1 MTSTD
6 VVEPATVA
14 PAASPTIYAAEP
26 GLRVDAAARSSGFRP
41 AVVLAVLFLLLLVAA
56 ALFPGALA
64 THDPLAVNVRN
75 GLALPSAQHLLG
87 TDESGRDVYSRLI
100 YGARPSLIMGFGAT
114 ALGLVGGV
122 ALGLLAGMAPRV
134 LDGAVM
140 RVVDCVIAIPDLLLA
155 LIVITLV
162 GAGTSSAMLAVG
174 VAAIPGS
181 ARIIRAQTHAVKNA
195 PYVEAASTLGLSRLT
210 VVRRHVLPNAF
221 RPLIPITTLRVG
233 GAISAGAGLS
243 FLGLGAQPPAAE
255 WGSMISTGRSFLDNA
270 PWLVMAPALA
280 VTLTVLALG
289 TVGRELKRRS
299 EGRAIS

>member
-1 MTSTD
+1 MTTD
-6 VVEPATVA
+6 VVEPATMTPEAV
-14 PAASPTIYAAEP
+14 PTLYATEP
-26 GLRVDAAARSSGFRP
+26 GLRVRATGRRSRVQP
-41 AVVLAVLFLLLLVAA
+41 ALILAVVFLLLLIAA
-56 ALFPGALA
+56 ALFPAALA
-64 THDPLAVNVRN
+64 PYDPLQVNVRN
-75 GLALPSAQHLLG
+75 GLAPPSAEHLLG
-87 TDESGRDVYSRLI
+87 TDESGRDVLSRLI

-114 ALGLVGGV
+114 AIGLVGGV
-122 ALGLLAGMAPRV
+122 ALGLFAGMAPRL

-140 RVVDCVIAIPDLLLA
+140 RIVDCVIAIPDLLLA

-174 VAAIPGS
+174 VASIPGS
-181 ARIIRAQTHAVKNA
+181 ARIIRAQTHAVKNS

-221 RPLIPITTLRVG
+221 RPLIPVTTLRVG
-233 GAISAGAGLS
+233 GAIAAGAGLS

-255 WGSMISTGRSFLDNA
+255 WGSMISTGRSFLDND

-299 EGRAIS
+299 EGRAVS